1 MEDDFKA
8 DRNWWEEVE
17 SSIRA
22 DAVSDSITS
31 TTLEVDEAGN
41 KRELEMIRCTGDAK
55 RIKRPG

>member
-1 MEDDFKA
+1 M
-8 DRNWWEEVE
+8 
-17 SSIRA
+17 IRA

-41 KRELEMIRCTGDAK
+41 KRELEMFRCTGGAK